1 MKKISLLFL
10 FSCFSF
16 PAASLA
22 QPMTL
27 EEAVAELRRQAAE
40 MKLLKEKIERL
51 ENSSPPSVIAAESVN
66 REVPQ
71 LEIAARATFLKPV
84 LDGFDVFGG
93 YVSGENGAQT
103 VEDVNFKSLEF
114 DFNTG
119 YEITST
125 YSFSNSRWALDFEY
139 ASLDAEVSDQ
149 FTTTAMGGGRI
160 NTLEN
165 EEYQD
170 SGVKDVF
177 GESRLSLEGFKLGS
191 SYNIPVNENIDLLL
205 TMGLQKSAIN
215 AYIKSED
222 SEDSPNEYSTVDSKF
237 DGLGAFVAPEA
248 QLKLLEN
255 LNLKV
260 GGDAGFLI
268 GKSTAIIKDYDTDG
282 GNSINLP
289 IEQKDSDS
297 RIVPTLGLDIAVEY
311 VAYSTD
317 SFSLLIDGGYE
328 MEAYLGG
335 LNDSFA
341 GVYDAED
348 GIKTGSSSNLYLAGW
363 KAGLGF
369 RYQF

>member
-1 MKKISLLFL
+1 
-10 FSCFSF
+10 
-16 PAASLA
+16 
-22 QPMTL
+22 MTL

-51 ENSSPPSVIAAESVN
+51 ENSSPPSVIAAESVD

-93 YVSGENGAQT
+93 YVREENSSNGAST
-103 VEDVNFKSLEF
+103 TEDIDFKSLEF
-114 DFNTG
+114 GYNTG

-125 YSFSNSRWALDFEY
+125 YSFPNSKWTLDFEY
-139 ASLDAEVSDQ
+139 GSLDAEVSDQ
-149 FTTTAMGGGRI
+149 FTTTDLGGGRT

-165 EEYQD
+165 EEYDDEVVQ
-170 SGVKDVF
+170 DVF
-177 GESRLSLEGFKLGS
+177 GESSLSLERFKLGS
-191 SYNIPVNENIDLLL
+191 SYKIRVTEHADLLL
-205 TMGLQKSAIN
+205 RMGLQKSAIN

-222 SEDSPNEYSTVDSKF
+222 SGDSPNEYSTVDSEF

-248 QLKLLEN
+248 QIKLLEN

-268 GKSTAIIKDYDTDG
+268 GKSRAIIKDYDTDG

-311 VAYSTD
+311 VAYLSD

-335 LNDSFA
+335 LNDTFA
-341 GVYDAED
+341 NMYDAED
-348 GIKTGSSSNLYLAGW
+348 ALNIGSSSNLYLAGW